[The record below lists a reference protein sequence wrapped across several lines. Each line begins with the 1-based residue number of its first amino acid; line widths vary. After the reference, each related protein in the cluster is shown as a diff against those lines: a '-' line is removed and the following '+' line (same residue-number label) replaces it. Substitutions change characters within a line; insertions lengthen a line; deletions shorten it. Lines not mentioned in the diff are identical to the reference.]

1 MPQTNL
7 PEGDKL
13 EATPGPSKVAPK
25 KTIEH
30 KDKCEGGNKRGP
42 EVQQGNLQ
50 KAVLSLHVVYQE
62 PTRG

>member
-25 KTIEH
+25 KTIKH
-30 KDKCEGGNKRGP
+30 KDKCERGNKRGP
-42 EVQQGNLQ
+42 EMQQGNLQ
-50 KAVLSLHVVYQE
+50 KAVLSLHVVDQE